1 MANKRQ
7 RSDDNEPPDY
17 HPAVVGVKISGS
29 STARQHPTRKNKT
42 TSQMLIMPPLETIPS
57 TLVDL
62 QRIINMGG
70 CPRCG
75 HIDAGKCGKIKGG
88 TVQKY
93 RCKHCKCYYH
103 ECQNDYVRKE
113 ARLTPDVYQDHTLE
127 GKQRVITLANH
138 AYEQITKNEM
148 NQDEKIFQQRI
159 QVLYAQLV
167 EKRRNVSK
175 LLGIILP
182 TVAVEEDN
190 NDNDNSMQQTNN
202 NNSGIDGETSEKK
215 IDSTSNSTDSKEG
228 GGEADTKSTSNN
240 NNNNS
245 VDPFRDAILLLRN
258 ETSKL
263 EQRMFALQQRQ
274 DQMAKAGEEE
284 EEVDILNDDNP
295 PRTPM
300 LLGANGGGGATYQ
313 LASKIVQE
321 GGEEIT
327 IYEKKE

>member
-17 HPAVVGVKISGS
+17 HPAVVGKISGS
-29 STARQHPTRKNKT
+29 STARQHPRKNKT

-159 QVLYAQLV
+159 QVLYNELV

>member
-17 HPAVVGVKISGS
+17 HPAVVGKISGS
-29 STARQHPTRKNKT
+29 STARQHPRKNKT
-42 TSQMLIMPPLETIPS
+42 SQTMLIMPPLETIPS

>member
-1 MANKRQ
+1 
-7 RSDDNEPPDY
+7 
-17 HPAVVGVKISGS
+17 
-29 STARQHPTRKNKT
+29 
-42 TSQMLIMPPLETIPS
+42 MLIMPPLDTIPS

-240 NNNNS
+240 SNNNS

-274 DQMAKAGEEE
+274 DQMMKSGEED

>member
-42 TSQMLIMPPLETIPS
+42 TSQMLIMPPLDTIPS

-103 ECQNDYVRKE
+103 ECQDDLVRLY
-113 ARLTPDVYQDHTLE
+113 ARLTPDIYQDHTLE

-284 EEVDILNDDNP
+284 EEVDILSDDNP

>member
-7 RSDDNEPPDY
+7 RSDNNEPDY
-17 HPAVVGVKISGS
+17 HPAVVGKISGS
-29 STARQHPTRKNKT
+29 STARQHPTRKNK

-103 ECQNDYVRKE
+103 ECQNDFVRKE
-113 ARLTPDVYQDHTLE
+113 ARLTPDIYQDHTLE
-127 GKQRVITLANH
+127 GKQRVLTLANH

-159 QVLYAQLV
+159 QVLNTQLV

-175 LLGIILP
+175 LLGMILP
-182 TVAVEEDN
+182 TIALGEEDN
-190 NDNDNSMQQTNN
+190 NDNNNNSMQLTNN
-202 NNSGIDGETSEKK
+202 NNNGIDGETSEKK
-215 IDSTSNSTDSKEG
+215 IDSTSNCTDSKEG
-228 GGEADTKSTSNN
+228 GGGEADSKPNNNN

-274 DQMAKAGEEE
+274 EQMAKAGEED

-295 PRTPM
+295 PRTPR
-300 LLGANGGGGATYQ
+300 LPGANGNGATYQ

>member
-17 HPAVVGVKISGS
+17 HPAVVGKISGS
-29 STARQHPTRKNKT
+29 STARQHPRKNKT
-42 TSQMLIMPPLETIPS
+42 SQTMLIMPPLETIPS

-182 TVAVEEDN
+182 TVALGEEDN
-190 NDNDNSMQQTNN
+190 NDNNNSLQLTNN

-274 DQMAKAGEEE
+274 DQMMKSGEED

>member
-17 HPAVVGVKISGS
+17 HPAVVGKISGS
-29 STARQHPTRKNKT
+29 STARQHPRKNKT
-42 TSQMLIMPPLETIPS
+42 SQTMLIMPPLETIPS

-284 EEVDILNDDNP
+284 EEVDILTDDNP

-300 LLGANGGGGATYQ
+300 LLGANEGGGATYQ